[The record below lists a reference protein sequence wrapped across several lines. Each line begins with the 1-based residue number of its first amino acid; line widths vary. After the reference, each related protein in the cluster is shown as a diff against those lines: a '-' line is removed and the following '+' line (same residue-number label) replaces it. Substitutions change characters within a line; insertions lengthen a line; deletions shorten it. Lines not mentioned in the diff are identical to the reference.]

1 MEYKNLL
8 DIISELQFY
17 AKKVHNEDV
26 EKFTNLILEAKH
38 IFVAGAGRS
47 GFAARGFA
55 NRLLHLGFDVHFVG
69 EPTTP
74 PIKEGDLLI
83 IGSGSGT
90 TSGLVTMAQ
99 KAKAQNAMIATITI
113 SPTKTIGSMADAV
126 ITLPGTTRLLDDGE
140 NEVNGSIQPI
150 GSMFE
155 QLSWLTYDA
164 MIMTLKEK
172 TKQSNDDLVK
182 RHANLE

>member
-1 MEYKNLL
+1 MECKILR
-8 DIISELQFY
+8 DIIAELDRFSKQV
-17 AKKVHNEDV
+17 KEEDLEKVADE
-26 EKFTNLILEAKH
+26 ILQAKH

-55 NRLLHLGFDVHFVG
+55 NRLLHLGFAVSFVG

-90 TSGLVTMAQ
+90 TGSLVVSAK
-99 KAKAQNAMIATITI
+99 KAKAQGAHIATITI
-113 SPTKTIGSMADAV
+113 APDKTIGSMADAV
-126 ITLPGTTRLLDDGE
+126 LQLPGTTRQLVEGKADE
-140 NEVNGSIQPI
+140 SVSIQPV
-150 GSMFE
+150 GTVFE

-164 MIMTLKEK
+164 LVLYLLKK
-172 TKQSNDDLVK
+172 TNQTFDDLLA
-182 RHANLE
+182 RHANME